1 MSEQDNSKA
10 SQGVHVI
17 GELMRLAGDDA
28 SVKRSAKNLGESAL
42 IVTSTVKNCLLPLAA
57 LNFGFEKARCY
68 FSEKFQ
74 TDISK
79 KTENI
84 SKDDIIEP
92 KASIVGPALQGLA
105 FSHDEDDLKEL
116 YL

>member
-17 GELMRLAGDDA
+17 GELMRLAGDDD

-68 FSEKFQ
+68 FSENSKLIYQ
-74 TDISK
+74 RKRKISL
-79 KTENI
+79 KTI
-84 SKDDIIEP
+84 
-92 KASIVGPALQGLA
+92 
-105 FSHDEDDLKEL
+105 
-116 YL
+116 